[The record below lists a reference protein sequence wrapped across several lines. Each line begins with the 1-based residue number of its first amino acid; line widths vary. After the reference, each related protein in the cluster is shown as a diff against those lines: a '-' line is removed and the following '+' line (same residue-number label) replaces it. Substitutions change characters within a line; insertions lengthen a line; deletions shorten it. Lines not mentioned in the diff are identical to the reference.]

1 MKNNQIQPK
10 KAKTKKK
17 LFMCSLVYKIC
28 EKNKMPKLKISKKF
42 TLHVQL
48 ARANRN

>member
-1 MKNNQIQPK
+1 MKETNQK
-10 KAKTKKK
+10 
-17 LFMCSLVYKIC
+17 CVSLVYKIC
-28 EKNKMPKLKISKKF
+28 EIKCRKLKNSKKF